1 MYVCALRCFSSF
13 FVLILSFAIV
23 GRVSAPAAAP
33 VPAAACSRCD
43 YSIAS
48 GSGSIIVV
56 INGKTCCEIDHAA
69 ITLGFLLDYSIAQ
82 APQLVRNLAP

>member
-1 MYVCALRCFSSF
+1 VYVCALRCFSSF

-56 INGKTCCEIDHAA
+56 INGKTC
-69 ITLGFLLDYSIAQ
+69 LPFKVLVYFLFGERTHDKSC
-82 APQLVRNLAP
+82 